1 MKKQTAF
8 QKWLITF
15 CQEKQI
21 DMSEPVQGKDGC
33 QLQAGDVLSAM
44 MSASAEEQ
52 AQIKQI
58 IVMIDFKNGDVMH
71 FIRHAAQALGPEYKL
86 GV

>member
-21 DMSEPVQGKDGC
+21 DMSEPVQGKEC
-33 QLQAGDVLSAM
+33 MLQAGDVLSAM
-44 MSASAEEQ
+44 MSASTGEQ
-52 AQIKQI
+52 AKIKQI
-58 IVMIDFKNGDVMH
+58 LVMIDFKNGDVMH
-71 FIRHAAQALGPEYKL
+71 FIKHAAQALGPEYRIDTF
-86 GV
+86 